1 MFTGLELDRL
11 IVLSESRFDM
21 RLFET
26 RVFVVILV
34 FSIIAGLNTA
44 FAPYIYYWFRQTGY
58 SAVEYGAFSILE
70 TGFWY
75 LLNSV
80 LFFSVLYVT
89 CGGPLLNRIARVLT
103 SLILGSVVGHWIGGS
118 LGAIVSMIQFGEVA
132 SYAWIYPL
140 YSLPTYAIGQVLV
153 GFAVLALS
161 DMSIRWR
168 GVLANQERSTRPSG
182 VVVLAVLYIVFAL
195 LNVLAIPLLA
205 TYPAYSG
212 TSYAAFVIMAVFF
225 FLVVSGQLV
234 LAFGLYRGKKWGWI
248 LAVISSASSSLIDIS
263 VLGASL
269 IDGRFFSAQL
279 LTSSLFVGL
288 LVSLA
293 ILFYLLSSRVRQFFG
308 FVNPIEPSQDRP
320 AEIKPQQ

>member
-1 MFTGLELDRL
+1 
-11 IVLSESRFDM
+11 LSESRFDT

-58 SAVEYGAFSILE
+58 SAVEYGAFNILE

-80 LFFSVLYVT
+80 LFFIVLYVT

-103 SLILGSVVGHWIGGS
+103 SLVLGSVIGHWIGGS
-118 LGAIVSMIQFGEVA
+118 IGAIVSMIQLGEVA

-140 YSLPTYAIGQVLV
+140 YSLPTYAVGQVLI

-161 DMSIRWR
+161 DMNVRWR
-168 GVLANQERSTRPSG
+168 GALAIQEQSTRPGG
-182 VVVLAVLYIVFAL
+182 VVVLAVLYAIFAL
-195 LNVLAIPLLA
+195 LDVLAIPLLA
-205 TYPAYSG
+205 AYPAYSG
-212 TSYAAFVIMAVFF
+212 TSYAAFAIMAVFF
-225 FLVVSGQLV
+225 GLVVSGQLV
-234 LAFGLYRGKKWGWI
+234 LAFGLYYGKKWGWI
-248 LAVISSASSSLIDIS
+248 LAVISSASSSLINIS
-263 VLGASL
+263 TLSALLINGAF
-269 IDGRFFSAQL
+269 INTQL
-279 LTSSLFVGL
+279 LTFSLSVGL

-293 ILFYLLSSRVRQFFG
+293 VLLYLLSLRVRQFFG
-308 FVNPIEPSQDRP
+308 FVNPIEPFQDISTEGKSQ
-320 AEIKPQQ
+320 